1 MSRYPKARF
10 LHSAGSASA
19 FGDDSGYEVAIA
31 GRSNSGKSSALNAI
45 LRRKDLAR
53 TSAMPGRTQAVNL
66 FELEPGKRLADLPGY
81 GHARV
86 PDAVRETW
94 ARLMDAYFETRAS
107 LAGLLIV
114 VDARRGFAERDEAM
128 LGYAAARG
136 IPSRV
141 LLSKSDKLGRNDAR
155 RALAEAQAALAGR
168 AGVQLFSAKSG
179 EGVDAA
185 QAALDAMLSG
195 RVKMPGDP

>member
-1 MSRYPKARF
+1 MTANAVGTVLTGLYADAWGRRRT
-10 LHSAGSASA
+10 LQVVGVLTGAG
-19 FGDDSGYEVAIA
+19 YMAIA
-31 GRSNSGKSSALNAI
+31 FI
-45 LRRKDLAR
+45 D
-53 TSAMPGRTQAVNL
+53 
-66 FELEPGKRLADLPGY
+66 
-81 GHARV
+81 
-86 PDAVRETW
+86 
-94 ARLMDAYFETRAS
+94 S

-136 IPSRV
+136 IPSWV